1 MAKIIERNIAK
12 NNDQATMEQRINK
25 NTESINELKEEQ
37 KNITEVIESTF
48 FGGDSLGTLSS

>member
-1 MAKIIERNIAK
+1 MAKIIERTIAK
-12 NNDQATMEQRINK
+12 NNNRAIMEQRINK

>member
-1 MAKIIERNIAK
+1 MAKIIERTIAK
-12 NNDQATMEQRINK
+12 NNDRAIMEQRINK